1 MTVNV
6 EATDVGAEPALRPD
20 QPSCHPKGMRWRG
33 WVVLSA
39 ACVWA
44 CGSDPEPTP
53 DGGVEPGDLGS
64 PDQETTDASDA
75 GLDVGPDAGT
85 NVDLGPLDPWEP
97 PAQIDWAP
105 CTESRLSGLECAR
118 LEVPLD
124 HDEPRARI
132 ELAMARAPAEDQA
145 RRIGVILVNPGGP
158 GGESRP
164 MVRRVRDGNLTIR
177 RRFDVIGVDWRGVG
191 GSEPT
196 LDCALDGELDEL
208 RRIHPFD
215 EAAAHQA
222 WIDRFRERCR
232 ENVGVEAL
240 AHIGVVDVA
249 HDMDLVRRALGEE
262 KLNFLGVSYG
272 TMLGATF
279 ATLHPDSM
287 RAFVLDAVVSP
298 SLDPRAFMEIRTIA
312 ERDGLEDFFVECP
325 RTPGCWTPGANAA
338 EVESATMAFLSMAD
352 DGTIALPDRI
362 MTAADAREA
371 INYLMGPGLYI
382 SLGEVIR
389 AALAGDPT
397 LAFAVADLY
406 NGRDEEGAYDG
417 GRVANI
423 AISCR
428 DRYGPG
434 AIAGTSLESSLRGA
448 QQVDPRLGGWGF
460 SDYRACVGW
469 PAEAELQRIA
479 APTAPKMLLV
489 VGEDDW
495 WTPSVLGTEMRNALA
510 NESYLFESRG
520 RGHGRWERPPAANRV
535 RDYLLDP
542 TRSPDETSCLR
553 VPIER
558 TVTATLSFDVP
569 VRSSAGGPATIE
581 VRDEANDQV
590 LATVTTPAIGAG
602 STNTA
607 RLQVPSG
614 GQPRGLYLVI
624 QSAGHLTEVVRF
636 NAPRRDAT
644 RVPVNLLTQSNLE
657 ANLSSLG
664 LSYDPSEGQA
674 FLRALDCEGPAGGV
688 VIDTSTTAGRLVYS
702 SLLDN
707 RCVPDG
713 ALSNT
718 DAICGSASW
727 YAVPTGAYPLSY
739 QLSGA
744 QLQTRPLPI
753 AAGVINHLVIDPAD

>member
-1 MTVNV
+1 M
-6 EATDVGAEPALRPD
+6 G
-20 QPSCHPKGMRWRG
+20 WRAS
-33 WVVLSA
+33 VILSA
-39 ACVWA
+39 SCLWA

-53 DGGVEPGDLGS
+53 DGGVSPSDLGTA
-64 PDQETTDASDA
+64 DEGTRDAADA
-75 GLDVGPDAGT
+75 GLDGGQDAEV

-105 CTESRLSGLECAR
+105 CTESRLSGLECAG

-132 ELAMARAPAEDQA
+132 TLAMARAPAEDQA
-145 RRIGVILVNPGGP
+145 RRIGVLLVNPGGP

-164 MVRRVRDGNLTIR
+164 MVTRVRDGNLTIR

-215 EAAAHQA
+215 EAAAHRT

-232 ENVGVEAL
+232 ANVGAQAL
-240 AHIGVVDVA
+240 SRIGVVDVA
-249 HDMDLVRRALGEE
+249 HDMDLVRRALGED

-272 TMLGATF
+272 TLLGSTF
-279 ATLHPDSM
+279 ATLYPDSM

-298 SLDPRAFMEIRTIA
+298 SLDPRSFMEIRTIA
-312 ERDGLEDFFVECP
+312 ERDGLDDFFAECP
-325 RTPGCWTPGANAA
+325 RTPGCWTPGATAN

-362 MTAADAREA
+362 MTPADAREA

-406 NGRDEEGAYDG
+406 NGRDEAGAYDG
-417 GRVANI
+417 GRIANI

-434 AIAGTSLESSLRGA
+434 AIAGSALEASLQAA

-469 PAEAELQRIA
+469 PADAELQRIA
-479 APTAPKMLLV
+479 APTAPKLLLV
-489 VGEDDW
+489 VGEEDW
-495 WTPSVLGTEMRNALA
+495 WTPGALGTEMRNALA

-535 RDYLLDP
+535 RDFLLDP
-542 TRSPDETSCLR
+542 SRSPDESSCLR

-581 VRDEANDQV
+581 VRDEANDQL
-590 LATVTTPAIGAG
+590 LASVTTPAIGAG
-602 STNTA
+602 LTNTS
-607 RLQVPSG
+607 RLQIPSG
-614 GQPRGLYLVI
+614 GQPRALYLVI
-624 QSAGHLTEVVRF
+624 HSAGHLSEVVRF
-636 NAPRRDAT
+636 NAPRRDTT
-644 RVPVNLLTQSNLE
+644 RVPVNLLTLATLQ
-657 ANLSSLG
+657 ANLTSLG
-664 LSYDPSEGQA
+664 LTYEPTQGHA
-674 FLRALDCEGPAGGV
+674 FLRALDCESPAGGV
-688 VIDTSTTAGRLVYS
+688 VIQTSTTAGRIVYS
-702 SLLDN
+702 GLLDN

-718 DAICGSASW
+718 DPICGSASW
-727 YAVPTGAYPLSY
+727 YAVPTGAYRLSY
-739 QLSGA
+739 QLAGA
-744 QLQTRPLPI
+744 PLETRPLPI
-753 AAGVINHLVIDPAD
+753 VAGVINHLVIDPAD

>member
-1 MTVNV
+1 MQR
-6 EATDVGAEPALRPD
+6 L
-20 QPSCHPKGMRWRG
+20 G
-33 WVVLSA
+33 WVILFA
-39 ACVWA
+39 TGLGA

-53 DGGVEPGDLGS
+53 DGGAPASDLG
-64 PDQETTDASDA
+64 PRDQGIVDGADA
-75 GLDVGPDAGT
+75 GLDGGPDAEM
-85 NVDLGPLDPWEP
+85 NVDLGPLDPWVP
-97 PAQIDWAP
+97 PAQIDWTP

-118 LEVPLD
+118 LEVPLN
-124 HDEPRARI
+124 HDEPRGRI

-158 GGESRP
+158 GGESRL
-164 MVRRVRDGNLTIR
+164 MVPRVRDGNLTIR

-215 EAAAHQA
+215 DAAAHQA

-232 ENVGVEAL
+232 ENVGAEAL
-240 AHIGVVDVA
+240 AHLGVVDVA

-272 TMLGATF
+272 TLLGATF

-325 RTPGCWTPGANAA
+325 RTPGCWTSGGNAA

-362 MTAADAREA
+362 MTSADAREA

-389 AALAGDPT
+389 SALAGDPT

-406 NGRDEEGAYDG
+406 NGRDADGAYDG

-434 AIAGTSLESSLRGA
+434 AIAGTSLESSLGSAR
-448 QQVDPRLGGWGF
+448 QVDPRLGGWGF

-479 APTAPKMLLV
+479 APTAPKLLLI
-489 VGEDDW
+489 VGEEDW
-495 WTPSVLGTEMRNALA
+495 WTPGSLGTEMRNALA
-510 NESYLFESRG
+510 NESYLYESRG
-520 RGHGRWERPPAANRV
+520 RGHGRWERPPASNRV

-553 VPIER
+553 IPIER

-581 VRDEANDQV
+581 VRDQADDQL
-590 LATVTTPAIGAG
+590 LATVTTPAIGPG
-602 STNTA
+602 LTNTS
-607 RLQVPSG
+607 RVQVPSG
-614 GQPRGLYLVI
+614 GQPRDLYLVI
-624 QSAGHLTEVVRF
+624 RSTGHLTEVVHF
-636 NAPRRDAT
+636 NAPRRDTT
-644 RVPVNLLTQSNLE
+644 RVPINLVTQANLE
-657 ANLSSLG
+657 ATLSNLG
-664 LSYDPSEGQA
+664 LSYDPAQGQA
-674 FLRALDCEGPAGGV
+674 FLRALDCESPAGG
-688 VIDTSTTAGRLVYS
+688 ITIETSTTAGRVVYS
-702 SLLDN
+702 GLLDN
-707 RCVPDG
+707 RCVPDDT
-713 ALSNT
+713 LTNT
-718 DAICGSASW
+718 DPICGSASW
-727 YAVPTGAYPLSY
+727 YAVPTGAYRLSY

-753 AAGVINHLVIDPAD
+753 VAGVINHLVIDPAE